1 MRRAQLRNNNNS
13 NYTPPS
19 RNASLT
25 SSSGYAGSGDSTT
38 VAFIPPSLRENLIQL
53 LDIDMVG
60 TENWEYLAYL
70 LGYKPRFIR
79 WLKHT
84 PGLHPT
90 DTLLTKWE
98 SEVKLSPRDALAFL
112 QQILLEMKRLDAAN
126 EIQNY
131 LSQFVVRKETVV

>member
-1 MRRAQLRNNNNS
+1 MRRARLRNTNNNNCIS
-13 NYTPPS
+13 HTGNVS
-19 RNASLT
+19 RSAT
-25 SSSGYAGSGDSTT
+25 SGYDGSGESTT
-38 VAFIPPSLRENLIQL
+38 VAFIPPSLREILIQL

-60 TENWEYLAYL
+60 TENWEYLAEH

-98 SEVKLSPRDALAFL
+98 SEVKLNPTDALAFL